1 MNGATWLEFG
11 AVDCG
16 VVNKAKHVYAAGK
29 EQAAFRLGNRVC
41 HQLSMP
47 RAGRFP
53 TNRAG
58 PSFSLELSLRI
69 MGGGHA
75 APLNNLLSP
84 GPPPLV

>member
-11 AVDCG
+11 GVDCG
-16 VVNKAKHVYAAGK
+16 VGHKAKHVYVAGK

-47 RAGRFP
+47 CAGRFP
-53 TNRAG
+53 TNLAG
-58 PSFSLELSLRI
+58 PSFSLELSLRF
-69 MGGGHA
+69 MGDRA

-84 GPPPLV
+84 GLPPVV